1 MRMLVLLVLIGYL
14 CTACSSEAIP
24 GIPNQADTAAD
35 APKVI
40 TTYSVLYDLT
50 RKVAGER
57 AEVSSL
63 VPVGVDPHT
72 YEPTPGDLRRVSEAD
87 LIIYN
92 GFGLEVWF
100 NKLIEAAG
108 KQDQVVVASEFVTPY
123 LIDAEGPFAGL
134 PDPHAWM
141 DPSMVMKYVE
151 RIRDALIDIDPQG
164 SEVYIENAKRFYDE
178 LAALDSWIRQ
188 EVQKIP
194 PENRKLV
201 TTENAMRY
209 FAEAYDF
216 EIVGW
221 IYTLAPEEDIPAR
234 RLANLIEQVRQKRV
248 PALFVD
254 ITLNPRM
261 IERVSEETGAPIAGS
276 LYIDSLS
283 EPGEGADTYLAM
295 MRANVEL
302 LVEGLGGR
310 D

>member
-1 MRMLVLLVLIGYL
+1 MSKCFLLMVVTLLLLVA
-14 CTACSSEAIP
+14 CTPETSAPDDSDSEK
-24 GIPNQADTAAD
+24 
-35 APKVI
+35 PKVI

-50 RKVAGER
+50 RNIAGDQ

-92 GFGLEVWF
+92 GFGLEIWF

-108 KQDQVVVASEFVTPY
+108 KGDQVVVASEYITPF
-123 LIDAEGPFAGL
+123 LIQAEGPFAGQ

-141 DPSMVMKYVE
+141 DPLMVGDYVE
-151 RIRDALIDIDPQG
+151 RIREALIDIDPQG
-164 SEVYIENAKRFYDE
+164 AEIYTANAARYLDE
-178 LAALDSWIRQ
+178 LTQLDAWIRQ
-188 EVQKIP
+188 QLMKIP
-194 PENRKLV
+194 PQNRKLV

-209 FAEAYDF
+209 FAESYGF

-221 IYTLAPEEDIPAR
+221 IYTLAPEEDISAR
-234 RLANLIEQVRQKRV
+234 RLVELIEQVREKKV

-261 IERVSEETGAPIAGS
+261 IERVSEETGVPIAGS

-283 EPGEGADTYLAM
+283 EPGKGADTYLSM

-302 LVEGLGGR
+302 LVNALGEE
-310 D
+310 

>member
-1 MRMLVLLVLIGYL
+1 MKVVFLMVALGFLFAG
-14 CTACSSEAIP
+14 CSPVITSGDGGRTEA
-24 GIPNQADTAAD
+24 GADG
-35 APKVI
+35 PKVI
-40 TTYSVLYDLT
+40 TTYSVIYDLT
-50 RKVAGER
+50 RNVAGDR
-57 AEVSSL
+57 AQVSSL

-72 YEPTPGDLRRVSEAD
+72 YEPTPGDLRRISEAD

-100 NKLIEAAG
+100 NRLIEAAG
-108 KQDQVVVASEFVTPY
+108 KQDHVVVASEYVTPY
-123 LIDAEGPFAGL
+123 LIQAEGPFSGL

-141 DPSMVMKYVE
+141 DPIMVMKYIE
-151 RIRDALIDIDPQG
+151 RIREALIKIDAEG
-164 SEVYIENAKRFYDE
+164 ADDYIANAKRYYDE
-178 LAALDSWIRQ
+178 LAALDIWIRQ
-188 EVQKIP
+188 EIQNIPVQ
-194 PENRKLV
+194 NRKLV

-234 RLANLIEQVRQKRV
+234 RLADLIEQVRQKDV

-283 EPGEGADTYLAM
+283 EPGEGADTYLSM

-302 LVEGLGGR
+302 LVEGLEER
-310 D
+310 

>member
-1 MRMLVLLVLIGYL
+1 MRKWIGFLVLNLLLMVA
-14 CTACSSEAIP
+14 CTPETNGP
-24 GIPNQADTAAD
+24 D
-35 APKVI
+35 ASDSGKTKVV

-50 RKVAGER
+50 RNIAGDQ

-92 GFGLEVWF
+92 GFGLEIWF
-100 NKLIEAAG
+100 NKLIQAAG
-108 KQDQVVVASEFVTPY
+108 KGDQVVVATENITPY
-123 LIDAEGPFAGL
+123 LIQAEGPFAGQ

-141 DPSMVMKYVE
+141 DPLLVKLYVE
-151 RIRDALIDIDPQG
+151 RIRDALIEIDPQG
-164 SEVYIENAKRFYDE
+164 AEVYLANAEGYIDE
-178 LAALDSWIRQ
+178 LADLDAWIQ
-188 EVQKIP
+188 QQLIHVP

-209 FAEAYDF
+209 FAEEYGF

-221 IYTLAPEEDIPAR
+221 IYTLAPEEDISAR
-234 RLANLIEQVRQKRV
+234 RLVELIGQVREKKV

-261 IERVSEETGAPIAGS
+261 IERVSEETGVPIAGS

-283 EPGEGADTYLAM
+283 KPGEGADTYLSM

-302 LVEGLGGR
+302 LVDALGEG
-310 D
+310 